1 MMPGHGDLDLLRI
14 LRAAEATARIPV
26 VLLTA
31 RAGTESIT
39 EGLALGRRILVKP
52 FVPTELLTTAGPT
65 LRRQPPNRADR
76 AARDG
81 QPGAVNAV
89 LPSRYRCP
97 DGPVGTSTTC
107 ARRKTT
113 ANAINRAAR
122 PQTPIRTS
130 CGESA
135 S

>member
-1 MMPGHGDLDLLRI
+1 VESAPAGTASPDRVPAVMMPGHGDLDLLRI

-65 LRRQPPNRADR
+65 LRR
-76 AARDG
+76 
-81 QPGAVNAV
+81 
-89 LPSRYRCP
+89 
-97 DGPVGTSTTC
+97 
-107 ARRKTT
+107 
-113 ANAINRAAR
+113 
-122 PQTPIRTS
+122 
-130 CGESA
+130 
-135 S
+135 